1 MAKLTDVNLL
11 FPLESKNYQRKSTG
25 QIFIFFNT
33 DDDPEVRE
41 NLGDRRV
48 RVPGSAHRQTF
59 TGKDGLRQRNPRTG
73 SETLYKGTRYAI
85 KCLPQIFLFHK
96 CKRAKDV
103 DYFKD
108 RYKIKERKR
117 TPFFFL
123 ISPFLTFVFLNGN
136 ITAKVEKEFWK
147 T

>member
-59 TGKDGLRQRNPRTG
+59 TGKDGLR
-73 SETLYKGTRYAI
+73 
-85 KCLPQIFLFHK
+85 
-96 CKRAKDV
+96 
-103 DYFKD
+103 
-108 RYKIKERKR
+108 
-117 TPFFFL
+117 
-123 ISPFLTFVFLNGN
+123 
-136 ITAKVEKEFWK
+136 
-147 T
+147 

>member
-85 KCLPQIFLFHK
+85 KCLPQIFFFINVK
-96 CKRAKDV
+96 GQKMWTIS
-103 DYFKD
+103 
-108 RYKIKERKR
+108 KIDKK
-117 TPFFFL
+117 
-123 ISPFLTFVFLNGN
+123 
-136 ITAKVEKEFWK
+136 
-147 T
+147 